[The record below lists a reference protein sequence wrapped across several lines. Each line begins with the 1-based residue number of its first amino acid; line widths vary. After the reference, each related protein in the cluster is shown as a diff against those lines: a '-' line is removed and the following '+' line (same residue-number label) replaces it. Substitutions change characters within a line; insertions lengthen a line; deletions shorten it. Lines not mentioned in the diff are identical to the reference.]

1 MLGST
6 GMLGRYMYSYL
17 SKFYDCTGF
26 TRPQFEAT
34 SSSQDYLHEIISNGD
49 VVINCVGVLKPNI
62 PRVGAAHTIM
72 INSMFPQVVADICSK
87 NHANFI
93 HISSDCVFTG
103 RKGSYTE
110 DDSCDASDLYARTKS
125 IEPSNSLTLRTSFVG
140 EEVTSTGN
148 GLISWLIRQSS
159 GTIDGYTNCLWNGVS
174 CLQLCK
180 VIRNIVD
187 DQQMEHQVRHIYSP
201 QVVSK
206 YELCCIISQVY
217 GLDINIK
224 KSLAK
229 EISGTM
235 VEETLDRSL
244 ASKYKT
250 PRALGIREQIIEQR
264 EYEI

>member
-1 MLGST
+1 
-6 GMLGRYMYSYL
+6 MLGRYMYSYL

-34 SSSQDYLHEIISNGD
+34 STTQEYLHEIISNGD
-49 VVINCVGVLKPNI
+49 IVINCVGVLKPNI
-62 PRVGAAHTIM
+62 DQVGVASTIM

-87 NHANFI
+87 KHANFI

-110 DDSCDASDLYARTKS
+110 DDNCDASDLYARTKS
-125 IEPSNSLTLRTSFVG
+125 IEPSNSLTLRTSFIG
-140 EEVTSTGN
+140 EEVGDFLGK
-148 GLISWLIRQSS
+148 GLISWLLNQPS

-180 VIRNIVD
+180 IIRNIVD
-187 DQQMEHQVRHIYSP
+187 DQQIEHLVRHVHSP
-201 QVVSK
+201 YVVSK
-206 YELCCIISQVY
+206 YELCRFINQVY
-217 GLDINIK
+217 DLNINIK
-224 KSLAK
+224 PTLAK
-229 EISGTM
+229 EISGTT

-244 ASKYKT
+244 ASKHKMY
-250 PRALGIREQIIEQR
+250 PMPGILEQIIEQR